1 MKSIFAV
8 FVRACVCILMARLPL
23 STAEALEW
31 KKYHY
36 PEYNFEVEFSGSVQ
50 VTPRSISA
58 RERIVRSTL
67 YLQDGG
73 SYSYSVLAQLN
84 NEGVEANLDAVTE
97 DKLEL
102 YRCKNV
108 NALPLE
114 FPGGRAQE
122 LTGDQ
127 CLDGTYR
134 VHARYFSKGDWFY
147 VLTYL
152 IKIEGGDIS
161 SAQRFLRSFKIDEN

>member
-8 FVRACVCILMARLPL
+8 FVRACVYISIAW
-23 STAEALEW
+23 STSSSAVAVEW

-36 PEYNFEVEFSGSVQ
+36 PEYNFEVEFSGPVQ
-50 VTPRSISA
+50 VTPRSIAA

-73 SYSYSVLAQLN
+73 SYSYSVLVQLN
-84 NEGVEANLDAVTE
+84 NEGVEANLDAVTA

-102 YRCKNV
+102 YQCKNV

-114 FPGGRAQE
+114 FSGGHAKE
-122 LTGDQ
+122 LIGDQ
-127 CLDGTYR
+127 CLDGSYR
-134 VHARYFSKGDWFY
+134 AHARYFSKGDWFY
-147 VLTYL
+147 ALTYL
-152 IKIEGGDIS
+152 IKIDGGDIS

>member
-1 MKSIFAV
+1 MKRIFAV
-8 FVRACVCILMARLPL
+8 FVRACVYLLMGWLVS
-23 STAEALEW
+23 STAGALEW
-31 KKYHY
+31 KKYRY
-36 PEYNFEVEFSGSVQ
+36 PEYNFEVEFSGPVQ
-50 VTPRSISA
+50 VTPRSIGA

-84 NEGVEANLDAVTE
+84 SEGVEANLDAVTE

-114 FPGGRAQE
+114 FPGGRARE
-122 LTGDQ
+122 LIGDQ
-127 CLDGTYR
+127 CLDGSYR
-134 VHARYFSKGDWFY
+134 AHARYFAKGDWFY

-152 IKIEGGDIS
+152 IKIDGGDIS
-161 SAQRFLRSFKIDEN
+161 SAQRFLRSFKIDES

>member
-1 MKSIFAV
+1 MKRIFAV
-8 FVRACVCILMARLPL
+8 FVGAGVYMSMAWPA
-23 STAEALEW
+23 SSAAGVLEW

-36 PEYNFEVEFSGSVQ
+36 PEYKFEVEFSGPVQ
-50 VTPRSISA
+50 VTPRSIAA

-114 FPGGRAQE
+114 FPGGRAKE
-122 LTGDQ
+122 LIGDQ
-127 CLDGTYR
+127 CLDGSYR
-134 VHARYFSKGDWFY
+134 AHARYFSKGDWFY

-152 IKIEGGDIS
+152 IKIDGGDIS
-161 SAQRFLRSFKIDEN
+161 SAQRFLRSFKTEN

>member
-1 MKSIFAV
+1 MKRIFAA
-8 FVRACVCILMARLPL
+8 FVRACVYMFMSCLVS
-23 STAEALEW
+23 STAGALEW

-36 PEYNFEVEFSGSVQ
+36 PEYNFQVEFSGPVQ
-50 VTPRSISA
+50 VTPRSIAA

-102 YRCKNV
+102 YRCKDV
-108 NALPLE
+108 NAMPLE
-114 FPGGRAQE
+114 FPGGRAKE

-127 CLDGTYR
+127 CLDGSYR
-134 VHARYFSKGDWFY
+134 AHVRYFAKGDWFY

-152 IKIEGGDIS
+152 IKIDGGDTS
-161 SAQRFLRSFKIDEN
+161 SAQRFLRSFKIDES